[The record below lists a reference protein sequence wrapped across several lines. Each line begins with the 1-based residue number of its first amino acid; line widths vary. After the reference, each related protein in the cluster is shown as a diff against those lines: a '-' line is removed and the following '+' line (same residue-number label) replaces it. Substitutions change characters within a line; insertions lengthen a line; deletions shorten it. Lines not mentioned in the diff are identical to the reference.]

1 MVLQYLVLLLK
12 DLTLIIAPILSVE
25 TAFPSLFVLDILE
38 FHLTSFMHG
47 FFFSLLGIHCAS
59 SVCGFIFF

>member
-47 FFFSLLGIHCAS
+47 FFFPPWNTLCFFSLWIH
-59 SVCGFIFF
+59 FF